1 MKIKFLD
8 LHKNIENIKKE
19 INKKINNVITNTS
32 FIMGPELK
40 DFEINF
46 AKYNNSKYCLGVGNG
61 TDALEIAIKSLD
73 LPEDSEIIT
82 QSNTFV
88 ATCLGVLNN
97 KYKLRLVD
105 CFEKNFMMDYTQIE
119 DKITP
124 KTKAIIVVHLYGH
137 SADMD
142 KIMELAKKY
151 NLFVIEDC
159 AQAHGCL
166 YKNQKV
172 GTFGD
177 IGCFSFYPGKNL
189 GAFGDAGGIITSNDM
204 LYNKMKLIRN
214 IGSKKKYHHEILG
227 RNSRMDTIQAAVLDV
242 KLKYLEDNNIK
253 RRNVANIYFEL
264 LKNVKEIELPKI
276 EDYCVPVYHL
286 FVIKSDDRDNLQKYL
301 KENGIDTIIHYPI
314 AISELEAIKDH
325 IIDTD
330 LDVSI
335 KNSKKILSLP
345 MYPELEE
352 KEIKYICNNVRD
364 FYLKNANKK

>member
-1 MKIKFLD
+1 MKVKFLD
-8 LHKNIENIKKE
+8 LKKNIEPIKKE
-19 INKKINNVITNTS
+19 IVEATHNIIENTS
-32 FIMGPELK
+32 FIMGENVIN
-40 DFEINF
+40 FEKNF

-73 LPEDSEIIT
+73 LPKDSEIIT
-82 QSNTFV
+82 QANTFV

-97 KYKLRLVD
+97 NYKLRLVD
-105 CFEKNFMMDYTQIE
+105 CFEDNFMMDYNKLE
-119 DKITP
+119 EKINS
-124 KTKAIIVVHLYGH
+124 KTKVIIVVHLYGH

-142 KIMELAKKY
+142 KIMEISKKY

-166 YKNQKV
+166 FNNKKV

-189 GAFGDAGGIITSNDM
+189 GAFGDAGGIITSNDK

-253 RRNVANIYFEL
+253 RRKIANRYFDL
-264 LKNVKEIELPKI
+264 LKDVREIELPKI
-276 EDYCVPVYHL
+276 NDYCIPVYHL
-286 FVIKSDDRDNLQKYL
+286 FVIKTDKRDQLQKYL
-301 KENGIDTIIHYPI
+301 KEKGVDTIIHYPI
-314 AISELEAIKDH
+314 SISELECMKNEIVE
-325 IIDTD
+325 TD
-330 LDVSI
+330 LNFSI
-335 KNSKKILSLP
+335 KNSKRILSLP

-352 KEIKYICNNVRD
+352 KEIEYVCDNIRD
-364 FYLKNANKK
+364 FFYNKLL